1 MLLIF
6 CSHGSQSLFNDL
18 WRLVFNFQIDSE
30 QRLDL
35 IFTHHKGVF
44 KGVQNISVILMGC
57 GREVGFPRF
66 PGVSFHFLWGFKVGD
81 RVYFVEAGSVD
92 QPPLCQRVNV
102 LCIRVGK
109 HTAFLLGN

>member
-1 MLLIF
+1 MERTEMLLIF

-57 GREVGFPRF
+57 GRMGGRVS
-66 PGVSFHFLWGFKVGD
+66 GVS
-81 RVYFVEAGSVD
+81 RVFISFS
-92 QPPLCQRVNV
+92 LRV
-102 LCIRVGK
+102 
-109 HTAFLLGN
+109 